1 MTFSPILLDNPSIDI
16 VENQSQPQVNIN
28 DVVSEYVFLNHEDD
42 ASKSVDESP
51 NTSIVNGDEIVV
63 EENGQIDDDERLPQN
78 GAEAYENLVKS
89 LTEGDENYM
98 KVISEEAE
106 IDENF
111 QLGAMIDTFGF
122 NRESGLY
129 Q

>member
-1 MTFSPILLDNPSIDI
+1 MAWLLKFLDDPTQIEIVQSPS
-16 VENQSQPQVNIN
+16 QSQTNIN

-42 ASKSVDESP
+42 ASKPVDESP
-51 NTSIVNGDEIVV
+51 STGMVNGDETI
-63 EENGQIDDDERLPQN
+63 EENGQIDDARPSQN

-89 LTEGDENYM
+89 LTEGDGDYM
-98 KVISEEAE
+98 KVITEEAE

-111 QLGAMIDTFGF
+111 QLGTMIDTFSF
-122 NRESGLY
+122 NRESGLF